1 VHWLVFDAEAVT
13 HADSTGL
20 EAFERLTAE
29 LGREDVH
36 LAVARLRTYMRE
48 RFEILG
54 LEQAIGPENFYP
66 SVRTAVDGCVGAM
79 SAESDPI
86 HEDS

>member
-1 VHWLVFDAEAVT
+1 
-13 HADSTGL
+13 
-20 EAFERLTAE
+20 
-29 LGREDVH
+29 
-36 LAVARLRTYMRE
+36 MRE

-54 LEQAIGPENFYP
+54 LEQAIGPDNFYP